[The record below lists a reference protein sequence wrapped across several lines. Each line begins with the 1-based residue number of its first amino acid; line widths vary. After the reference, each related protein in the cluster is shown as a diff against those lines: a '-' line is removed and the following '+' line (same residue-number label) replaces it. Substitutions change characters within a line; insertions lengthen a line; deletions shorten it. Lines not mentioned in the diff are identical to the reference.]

1 MTTTDLIR
9 VNDDIEVRATRMDP
23 SIKQRWV
30 SALRSGSYHQG
41 RNFLRRENDYCC
53 LGVLCDLHA
62 QSYSQ
67 DWTLQEQRTTTQDGT
82 ARSIFQYDG
91 FYSVLPEQVVEWSGL
106 DAQDPVVAHDED
118 LTSITKLND
127 LKGLSFEQIADL
139 IEEQF

>member
-1 MTTTDLIR
+1 MTTDLIH
-9 VNDDIEVRATRMDP
+9 VNDDTTVRATRMDP

-30 SALRSGSYHQG
+30 SALRSGSYDQG
-41 RNFLRRENDYCC
+41 RNHLRSNNKYCC

-67 DWTLQEQRTTTQDGT
+67 LWDLGRGPYDSDP
-82 ARSIFQYDG
+82 RRMIFEYG
-91 FYSVLPEQVVEWSGL
+91 GEEAILPEQVVEWSGL
-106 DAQDPVVAHDED
+106 DAQDPIVAHDED

-127 LKGLSFEQIADL
+127 LKGLSFEEIADL

>member
-1 MTTTDLIR
+1 MTTDLIH
-9 VNDDIEVRATRMDP
+9 VNDITVRATRMDP
-23 SIKQRWV
+23 SVKQRWV

-41 RNFLRRENDYCC
+41 RNFLRRGNDYCP

-62 QSYSQ
+62 QSYSR
-67 DWTLQEQRTTTQDGT
+67 DWMKGVTTQDS
-82 ARSIFQYDG
+82 APIQVFQYSG
-91 FYSVLPEQVVEWSGL
+91 FDSVLPEQVVEWSGL
-106 DAQDPVVAHDED
+106 DAQDPIVAHDAD

>member
-1 MTTTDLIR
+1 MTTDLIR
-9 VNDDIEVRATRMDP
+9 VNDDITVRATRMDP

-67 DWTLQEQRTTTQDGT
+67 DWTLYGQLTTTQDST
-82 ARSIFQYDG
+82 PLQVFEYDG
-91 FYSVLPEQVVEWSGL
+91 FDSVLPEQVVEWSGL
-106 DAQDPVVAHDED
+106 DAQDPIVAHDEG